1 MNREPPREGQL
12 VEVRIGAGAW
22 QQATFRRGQFID
34 IYGLALDP
42 QRISEWQASTAHL
55 PPERGALH

>member
-12 VEVRIGAGAW
+12 VEVRIDTGAW

-42 QRISEWQASTAHL
+42 QRISEWQTPRAS
-55 PPERGALH
+55 PERDALH

>member
-1 MNREPPREGQL
+1 MNHEPPNEGQR

-22 QQATFRRGQFID
+22 QPATFRRGQFID

-42 QRISEWQASTAHL
+42 QRISEWQASTPHTS
-55 PPERGALH
+55 PERTALH